1 MAEDTA
7 YIRVVAGSI
16 PARPIRF
23 KKKWLIKNQP
33 NHMHVWS
40 SGFGHL
46 PSKQVITRVRIPSHA
61 LYAPEDKQQSR
72 RPVTAKIAGSA
83 PVWGVLML

>member
-16 PARPIRF
+16 SARPIRF
-23 KKKWLIKNQP
+23 KKKWLIFNQP

-46 PSKQVITRVRIPSHA
+46 SSKQVITRVRIPSHA
-61 LYAPEDKQQSR
+61 LYALEDKRESR